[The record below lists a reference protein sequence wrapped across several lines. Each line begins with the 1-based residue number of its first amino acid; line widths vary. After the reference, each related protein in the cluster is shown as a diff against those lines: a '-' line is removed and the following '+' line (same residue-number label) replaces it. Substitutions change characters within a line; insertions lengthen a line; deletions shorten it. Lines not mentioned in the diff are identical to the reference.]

1 MPGAGAPLSIAPS
14 LRLELRPS
22 RLLAGL
28 IIGAHGAAAACAA
41 LVVPGLAG
49 GLLAAALLCLGLAA
63 AWSRALLRSHSSVRV
78 IEIASSGVTL
88 GLAGGEFLPARV
100 NARRYVSRLLV
111 TVPVRSPWRRT
122 LLVTP
127 DMLEDALFRRL
138 RLWAIWGRLPSV
150 AGRQL
155 PA

>member
-1 MPGAGAPLSIAPS
+1 LSGAQI
-14 LRLELRPS
+14 LRLDLRPS

-28 IIGAHGAAAACAA
+28 IVGAHGAAAACAA
-41 LVVPGLAG
+41 VVLPGLPG

-63 AWSRALLRSHSSVRV
+63 AWSRALLRSRSSVRA
-78 IEIASSGVTL
+78 IEIAPSGVIL
-88 GLAGGEFLPARV
+88 ELAGGERLPARV
-100 NARRYVSRLLV
+100 GARRYVSRLMV
-111 TVPVRSPWRRT
+111 TLPVRSPSRRT

-138 RLWAIWGRLPSV
+138 RLWAIWGKLPPV
-150 AGRQL
+150 AGKQL